1 MAPVKFVDQVMEFN
15 QSLKAFAY
23 HLTKDTEDAN
33 DLMQET
39 HFRAISNHDKFAEG
53 TNIKAWLFTIMK
65 NIFINNY
72 RRKSRRKTVFDNS
85 EDQFVLNSAPAHVGN
100 SAESSLTT
108 RYIME
113 AIEALDE
120 QYRKPF
126 VMHYQGYKY
135 QEIADD
141 MELPLGTVKSRIFF
155 ARKLLKEKLDGQIR
169 FS

>member
-15 QSLKAFAY
+15 QSLQAFAF
-23 HLTKDTEDAN
+23 HLTKDSEDAN
-33 DLMQET
+33 DLLQET
-39 HFRAISNHDKFAEG
+39 HFRALSNHDKFAEG

-72 RRKSRRKTVFDNS
+72 RRKSRRKTVFDNT
-85 EDQFVLNSAPAHVGN
+85 EDQFVLNSAPARVGN
-100 SAESSLTT
+100 SAESNLVTAD
-108 RYIME
+108 IKE
-113 AIEALDE
+113 AIEDLDD

-126 VMHYQGYKY
+126 MMHYLGYKY

-155 ARKLLKEKLDGQIR
+155 ARKLLKEKLGNAIR
-169 FS
+169 YQ

>member
-15 QSLKAFAY
+15 QSLQAFAF
-23 HLTKDTEDAN
+23 HLTKDSEDAN
-33 DLMQET
+33 DLLQET
-39 HFRAISNHDKFAEG
+39 HFRALSNHDKFAEG

-72 RRKSRRKTVFDNS
+72 RRKSRRKTVFDNT
-85 EDQFVLNSAPAHVGN
+85 EDQFVLNSAPARVGN
-100 SAESSLTT
+100 SAESNLITAD
-108 RYIME
+108 INE
-113 AIEALDE
+113 AIEALDD

-126 VMHYQGYKY
+126 MMHYLGYKY

-155 ARKLLKEKLDGQIR
+155 ARKLLKEKLGSAIR
-169 FS
+169 YQ